1 MTAAFI
7 LNKELVQFRLNLK
20 DPFLFAGHHFDAY
33 PAGNADMAPVAIDR
47 PVDWGQDFEPQAP
60 FRMYHGDAVPGF
72 PAHPHTGFET
82 VTIVEQGYADH
93 FDSRGA
99 SGRYGEGDVQWLTT
113 GAGVQHSEM
122 FPLLS
127 TEHDNPLELFQLW
140 LNLPE
145 KDKQAPAAYK
155 MLWHEDIP
163 VINVQDADGHGYS
176 IKVIAGRFG
185 DTAALSPTPHSW
197 ANNPDNGVNIFM
209 LNLAPHA
216 RLNLPA
222 SAAGMTRFAYLFEGS
237 HLALNG
243 ERINHKELVDL
254 DASVDLTLV
263 NGEQAARILWLE
275 GKPIGEGVEQY
286 GPFVASSREKLV
298 AAVQA
303 YQQDEFG
310 GWPWGRN
317 DPVFPRE
324 QGRIAKFDHGN
335 RTELPPNGHNL

>member
-1 MTAAFI
+1 
-7 LNKELVQFRLNLK
+7 
-20 DPFLFAGHHFDAY
+20 
-33 PAGNADMAPVAIDR
+33 
-47 PVDWGQDFEPQAP
+47 
-60 FRMYHGDAVPGF
+60 
-72 PAHPHTGFET
+72 
-82 VTIVEQGYADH
+82 
-93 FDSRGA
+93 
-99 SGRYGEGDVQWLTT
+99 
-113 GAGVQHSEM
+113 
-122 FPLLS
+122 
-127 TEHDNPLELFQLW
+127 
-140 LNLPE
+140 
-145 KDKQAPAAYK
+145 

-163 VINVQDADGHGYS
+163 VIHAQDADGHGYS
-176 IKVIAGRFG
+176 VKVIAGRFG

-237 HLALNG
+237 HIALNG

-254 DASVDLTLV
+254 DASVGLTLV